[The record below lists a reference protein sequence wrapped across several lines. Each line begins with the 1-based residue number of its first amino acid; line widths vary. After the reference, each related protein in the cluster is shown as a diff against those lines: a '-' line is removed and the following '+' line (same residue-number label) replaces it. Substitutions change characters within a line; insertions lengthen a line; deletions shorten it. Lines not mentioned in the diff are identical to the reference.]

1 MASSFALVVFGCQM
15 NVQDGDRLRTHLL
28 GRGMAELPPEEADLV
43 ILVTCSIRA
52 KAEDKALSLLGR
64 LERRFRSK
72 GRPSVVVAGCMA
84 QRMGASLLSRFSC
97 ARAILSPRLLGK
109 VEELLEAISSGE
121 RVLLLHEGRDE
132 LLELPCPPLARD
144 NPTRAYLTVAHGC
157 DNFCTY
163 CVVPYVRG
171 SFRSRPPEVVL
182 EEAKALL
189 SSGARLLCL
198 VGQNVTAY
206 GRDLGLSFEDLLI
219 SVSSL
224 EGPFWLSF
232 TTCHPRDTSPRL
244 FEAMA
249 ERPRA
254 MRAINLPVQSGSNEV
269 LRRMGRGYTR
279 EDFLRLI
286 SLFRSTLG
294 EMACATSDVIVG
306 FPGETEE
313 DFEQTLD
320 LLERAQL
327 DMVHSAAFSPRPGTA
342 AARMEGDL
350 PEEVKLRRLNELNAL
365 QKSISLRRNRA
376 YLGREVL
383 VLLEE
388 VAPKGGGRLQGRTHT
403 DKPVVVE
410 GDPRDLG
417 RFALVAVRRAGSFT
431 LYGDI
436 IRLVEDE
443 ELEELRYGAI
453 V

>member
-1 MASSFALVVFGCQM
+1 MNSFSLLVFGCQM

-43 ILVTCSIRA
+43 LLVTCSIRA
-52 KAEDKALSLLGR
+52 KAEDKVLSLLGR
-64 LERRFRSK
+64 LDRRFRSR
-72 GRPSVVVAGCMA
+72 GRPAVVVAGCMA
-84 QRMGASLLSRFSC
+84 QRMGASLFSRFSC
-97 ARAILSPRLLGK
+97 VRALLSPRLLGR
-109 VEELLEAISSGE
+109 VEDLLESLASGE
-121 RVLLLHEGRDE
+121 RLLLLHEGRDE
-132 LLELPCPPLARD
+132 LFEISCPPLARE
-144 NPTRAYLTVAHGC
+144 NPVRAYLTVAHGC

-171 SFRSRPPEVVL
+171 SFRSRPPEAVL

-206 GRDLGLSFEDLLI
+206 GRDLGVSFEGLLL

-249 ERPRA
+249 ESPRA
-254 MRAINLPVQSGSNEV
+254 MRAINLPVQSGSDEV

-279 EDFLRLI
+279 EDFLRLVR
-286 SLFRSTLG
+286 LFRSTLG

-313 DFEQTLD
+313 DFERTLD

-342 AARMEGDL
+342 AARMEGEL
-350 PEEVKLRRLNELNAL
+350 PEEVKRRRLNELNAL
-365 QKSISLRRNRA
+365 QRSISLRRNRA
-376 YLGREVL
+376 YVGREVV

-388 VAPKGGGRLQGRTHT
+388 MAPKGGGRLQGRTHT

-410 GDPRDLG
+410 GDPGALG

-443 ELEELRYGAI
+443 ELEELRYGTI